1 MQLIR
6 PKFTTSVAVIVYR
19 TLTHGRYCREKP
31 QTGPLSLQHGAPI
44 SEFTLIRE
52 QLGLKFDQ

>member
-6 PKFTTSVAVIVYR
+6 PKFTTSLAVIVYR
-19 TLTHGRYCREKP
+19 TLTHGRYCREK
-31 QTGPLSLQHGAPI
+31 PLSLQHGAPI